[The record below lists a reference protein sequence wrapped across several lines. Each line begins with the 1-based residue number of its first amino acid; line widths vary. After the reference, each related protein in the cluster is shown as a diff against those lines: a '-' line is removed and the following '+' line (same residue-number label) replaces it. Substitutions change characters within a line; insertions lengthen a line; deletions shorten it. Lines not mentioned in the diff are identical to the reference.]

1 MMRKNVYLIVWLMT
15 VILYSCY
22 DDKGNYSY
30 EDIDEIS
37 IAGMPDTLVT
47 VFKNTD
53 TLKVVPELK
62 HTLAAG
68 SGKYEYTWVA
78 VAKENK
84 TGNEFEYEIGK
95 EKNLNYFIDL
105 PLGKYAVYLNVLD
118 QETEVTWRQHFDME
132 VIIQT
137 TEGWLVLC
145 DEKGE
150 VRLDMISKYGNQE
163 LMIRNLLDDYALP
176 NKKGPK
182 SIVLN
187 ITGYDD
193 KIILMTVTGD

>member
-95 EKNLNYFIDL
+95 EKNLNYFIIGKIRCLFECVGPRDRSDL
-105 PLGKYAVYLNVLD
+105 AATFRHG
-118 QETEVTWRQHFDME
+118 
-132 VIIQT
+132 
-137 TEGWLVLC
+137 G
-145 DEKGE
+145 
-150 VRLDMISKYGNQE
+150 
-163 LMIRNLLDDYALP
+163 DYSD
-176 NKKGPK
+176 N
-182 SIVLN
+182 
-187 ITGYDD
+187 
-193 KIILMTVTGD
+193 

>member
-1 MMRKNVYLIVWLMT
+1 MT

-68 SGKYEYTWVA
+68 SGKRIKPVMSS
-78 VAKENK
+78 NM
-84 TGNEFEYEIGK
+84 
-95 EKNLNYFIDL
+95 
-105 PLGKYAVYLNVLD
+105 
-118 QETEVTWRQHFDME
+118 R
-132 VIIQT
+132 
-137 TEGWLVLC
+137 LV
-145 DEKGE
+145 K
-150 VRLDMISKYGNQE
+150 R
-163 LMIRNLLDDYALP
+163 
-176 NKKGPK
+176 
-182 SIVLN
+182 
-187 ITGYDD
+187 
-193 KIILMTVTGD
+193 KI

>member
-1 MMRKNVYLIVWLMT
+1 MT

-68 SGKYEYTWVA
+68 SGKYEYTWVRKRIKP
-78 VAKENK
+78 VMSSNM
-84 TGNEFEYEIGK
+84 
-95 EKNLNYFIDL
+95 
-105 PLGKYAVYLNVLD
+105 
-118 QETEVTWRQHFDME
+118 R
-132 VIIQT
+132 
-137 TEGWLVLC
+137 LV
-145 DEKGE
+145 K
-150 VRLDMISKYGNQE
+150 R
-163 LMIRNLLDDYALP
+163 
-176 NKKGPK
+176 
-182 SIVLN
+182 
-187 ITGYDD
+187 
-193 KIILMTVTGD
+193 KI

>member
-84 TGNEFEYEIGK
+84 TEKFELFYRFTIGK
-95 EKNLNYFIDL
+95 IRCLFECVGPRDRSDL
-105 PLGKYAVYLNVLD
+105 AATFRHG
-118 QETEVTWRQHFDME
+118 
-132 VIIQT
+132 
-137 TEGWLVLC
+137 G
-145 DEKGE
+145 
-150 VRLDMISKYGNQE
+150 
-163 LMIRNLLDDYALP
+163 DYSD
-176 NKKGPK
+176 N
-182 SIVLN
+182 
-187 ITGYDD
+187 
-193 KIILMTVTGD
+193 

>member
-118 QETEVTWRQHFDME
+118 
-132 VIIQT
+132 
-137 TEGWLVLC
+137 
-145 DEKGE
+145 
-150 VRLDMISKYGNQE
+150 
-163 LMIRNLLDDYALP
+163 
-176 NKKGPK
+176 
-182 SIVLN
+182 
-187 ITGYDD
+187 
-193 KIILMTVTGD
+193 

>member
-95 EKNLNYFIDL
+95 EKNLNYFIVFRSFVFIKNSL
-105 PLGKYAVYLNVLD
+105 CFFNKFFSMIVHKIFRLIYY
-118 QETEVTWRQHFDME
+118 R
-132 VIIQT
+132 IIT
-137 TEGWLVLC
+137 ILSP
-145 DEKGE
+145 K
-150 VRLDMISKYGNQE
+150 
-163 LMIRNLLDDYALP
+163 NLFR
-176 NKKGPK
+176 
-182 SIVLN
+182 
-187 ITGYDD
+187 
-193 KIILMTVTGD
+193 

>member
-1 MMRKNVYLIVWLMT
+1 MVDDCYIFIRVTMIKEITVMR
-15 VILYSCY
+15 
-22 DDKGNYSY
+22 
-30 EDIDEIS
+30 IS
-37 IAGMPDTLVT
+37 MRFLLQECRTLVT

-137 TEGWLVLC
+137 TEG
-145 DEKGE
+145 
-150 VRLDMISKYGNQE
+150 
-163 LMIRNLLDDYALP
+163 
-176 NKKGPK
+176 
-182 SIVLN
+182 
-187 ITGYDD
+187 
-193 KIILMTVTGD
+193 

>member
-95 EKNLNYFIDL
+95 EKKTATTAVR
-105 PLGKYAVYLNVLD
+105 GKSLRSSA
-118 QETEVTWRQHFDME
+118 QRRGRRQPDMFQRKHSIAAKR
-132 VIIQT
+132 VQ
-137 TEGWLVLC
+137 
-145 DEKGE
+145 
-150 VRLDMISKYGNQE
+150 
-163 LMIRNLLDDYALP
+163 
-176 NKKGPK
+176 
-182 SIVLN
+182 IVL
-187 ITGYDD
+187 
-193 KIILMTVTGD
+193 